1 VEGIRLPVI
10 RKLANQL
17 LPSRNVRL
25 VDPTRRTL
33 ASLAPVYQQETAASI
48 ESSGFEVALF
58 NRIFSGRPCTCSR
71 QSSLLDAN
79 GNLDQGQIDSLLTGS
94 SLGVRPYGTSGL
106 NNPIS
111 NPNPT
116 SGPQLPIITSSK
128 NTLVYNVEQ
137 DKQDQVENN
146 EYFDHDEINSDVDGE
161 RLYQRQSTPCG
172 ICFGTGTVGGFDL
185 LNGRRYVY
193 DVDFP
198 GFTISRGE
206 IDRVATPNAVQLLAG
221 GTVTYQDTWFVSPQ
235 NIPTPLLYNN
245 LTIIDS
251 TLYQIAVNGTA
262 ITSAN
267 IGSFFT
273 GAPVTIK
280 VTALQDIVFTH
291 LEVIAAA
298 ASVYADFP
306 DIGDMIDI
314 NLADALNQVTIVFP
328 SYYNVTR
335 EAIVV
340 DNLLRVQ
347 RGWKIISAVP
357 RRNNITGQVY
367 SWECSARVLEKFENT
382 TLLRYPYND
391 KNVANVMNPPAFPQ
405 G

>member
-1 VEGIRLPVI
+1 MPVV
-10 RKLANQL
+10 RNFGNQL

-48 ESSGFEVALF
+48 EASGFEVALY
-58 NRIFSGRPCTCSR
+58 NRIFSGRPCTCSH
-71 QSSLLDAN
+71 QSSLLDEN
-79 GNLDQGQIDSLLTGS
+79 GNLSQDQIDSLLTGS
-94 SLGVRPYGTSGL
+94 SSGVRPYGTSGL
-106 NNPIS
+106 NNPTS

-116 SGPQLPIITSSK
+116 TGPQLPIITSSQ
-128 NTLVYNVEQ
+128 NTLTYNVSQGAQ
-137 DKQDQVENN
+137 DLVENDQ
-146 EYFDHDEINSDVDGE
+146 YFDRDEINSDIEGE

-185 LNGRRYVY
+185 LNGRRYIY

-198 GFTISRGE
+198 GFVISRGE
-206 IDRVATPNAVQLLAG
+206 IDRVATPNSVKILAG
-221 GTVTYQDTWFVSPQ
+221 GTATYTDTWFFSPQ
-235 NIPTPLLYNN
+235 NVAPPLLYNN

-251 TLYQIAVNGTA
+251 SIYTVSVNGTPLTA
-262 ITSAN
+262 QN
-267 IGSFFT
+267 MNNFFT
-273 GAPVTIK
+273 GVPVTIT
-280 VTALQDIVFTH
+280 VTALQDLVFTH
-291 LEVIAAA
+291 LEVIAAQV
-298 ASVYADFP
+298 SVYADFP
-306 DIGDMIDI
+306 DLGDMIDI

-328 SYYNVTR
+328 SYCNVTR

-357 RRNNITGQVY
+357 RRNNITGDIY
-367 SWECSARVLEKFENT
+367 SWECSARVLEKYENT
-382 TLLRYPYND
+382 TLLRYPYLD
-391 KNVANVMNPPAFPQ
+391 KYKVQVMNPPQFPQ